1 MNWRALLT
9 LLLLG
14 GALLSGWAI
23 WTHRAPPPP
32 AATTDNRPDYV
43 LEDFE
48 LIVLG
53 GDGKESFT
61 MRAPSLAR
69 RPGDK
74 QMNLTTPAF
83 SIPDGKGQYWQV
95 SAKAGQVSADH
106 QVLTLDGEVRVLGPE
121 QDPRRIRMETERLT
135 VFPQRQRAETTAVV
149 TVQQPGSILRGRGFA
164 VSLAN
169 KRYEFRSQVRS
180 RYDFR

>member
-9 LLLLG
+9 LVLLG

-23 WTHRAPPPP
+23 WNHRKPAPPV
-32 AATTDNRPDYV
+32 AAADNRPDYV

-61 MRAPSLAR
+61 MRAPKLAR

-74 QMNLTTPAF
+74 QMDLATPAF
-83 SIPDGKGQYWQV
+83 SIPDTQGQYWQV
-95 SAKAGQVSADH
+95 SAKAGTVSADH
-106 QVLTLDGEVRVLGPE
+106 EVLTLDGEVRVLGPE
-121 QDPRRIRMETERLT
+121 KDPRRIRMETEHLK
-135 VFPQRQRAETTAVV
+135 VFPQRQRAQTDAVV
-149 TVQQPGSILRGRGFA
+149 TVQQPGSILQGRGFA

>member
-1 MNWRALLT
+1 MSWRTLLT

-23 WTHRAPPPP
+23 WTHRKPAPPP
-32 AATTDNRPDYV
+32 AVADDRPDYV

-53 GDGKESFT
+53 NDGKESFT
-61 MRAPSLAR
+61 MRAPRLAR
-69 RPGDK
+69 HPGDK
-74 QMNLTTPAF
+74 QMDLATPAF
-83 SIPDGKGQYWQV
+83 SIPDTAGQYWQV
-95 SAKAGQVSADH
+95 TAKAGTVSANH
-106 QVLTLDGEVRVLGPE
+106 EVLTLEGDVRVLGPE
-121 QDPRRIRMETERLT
+121 QDPRRIRMETTQLT
-135 VFPQRQRAETTAVV
+135 VYPQRQRAETRAVV
-149 TVQQPGSILRGRGFA
+149 TVQQPGSILQGRGFA